1 MTWSR
6 ALGGIVVIVG
16 VLSAS
21 DAFAQASCTI
31 SVTSVNLGSY
41 NVFNGTALDSTGTI
55 TYQCNAMAS
64 NITITLSK
72 GQSSTYNPRTM
83 TKGAE
88 VLDYNLYR
96 DAARTSI
103 WGDGTSGTAVYSRN
117 NPPNNNVN
125 LTVFGRVPA
134 AQDVSAGSY
143 SDTVSATINF

>member
-72 GQSSTYNPRTM
+72 GQSSTMSVVDELRRFVAPQN
-83 TKGAE
+83 A
-88 VLDYNLYR
+88 
-96 DAARTSI
+96 S
-103 WGDGTSGTAVYSRN
+103 
-117 NPPNNNVN
+117 
-125 LTVFGRVPA
+125 
-134 AQDVSAGSY
+134 
-143 SDTVSATINF
+143 